1 MDAKLNQSWHN
12 CWQMS
17 ETFSV
22 PSVREGID
30 LHMMKLQVKG
40 RKDDDLVLTLSL
52 SLSLNNSLTTVTDC

>member
-1 MDAKLNQSWHN
+1 
-12 CWQMS
+12 MS